1 MLGKEKYLPQIY
13 VWRKESIPKQK
24 ENPSKDSVEEPQ
36 MSLSLPDVDFANRDR
51 DYASWARQ
59 GTNMKLHQLG
69 TLLRERK

>member
-1 MLGKEKYLPQIY
+1 MLGKERYLPQIY

-51 DYASWARQ
+51 DYAS
-59 GTNMKLHQLG
+59 
-69 TLLRERK
+69 

>member
-1 MLGKEKYLPQIY
+1 MPQIY

-51 DYASWARQ
+51 DYAS
-59 GTNMKLHQLG
+59 
-69 TLLRERK
+69 